1 MTLLLETN
9 RLTKSSKACKF
20 RASCFDPSCSPLPGF
35 PGRVHHPQPPMT
47 ALPSPVTRI
56 PLPLTPL
63 IGREREVLD
72 LLELLDSTR
81 LLTLTGTG
89 GSGKTR
95 LALEV
100 LARRNARDEGS
111 PGEGA
116 ACWVELAAVADPALL
131 PQQIVRALG
140 VREEIRG
147 DEPAVVLP
155 FITEAPLLL
164 VLDNC
169 EHLVDA
175 CARMARELLGAR
187 PNLTILVTS
196 REALGV
202 TGERAW
208 LVPGLAV
215 PDPAD
220 PPEAMAQAGAMRLFE
235 ERARDVSREFALTPA
250 NVGIV
255 ADVCRRLDGIPLA
268 IELAAARIRV
278 LSVEQ
283 IRDRLDDVFS
293 LLTSGGRGVVPRHR
307 TLRAAID
314 WSYDLLPES
323 ARVLLMRLSVFRGG
337 FTLDGAA
344 AVGGEEEEDPLEV
357 LEQVA
362 RLVDRSLLKV
372 KEVDGAARYTLL
384 ETIRQYGFKRLEASG
399 EVERIRERHAHFFAS
414 EAARAAPHM
423 TRADRQTYVNHLLTD
438 IQNLREALSWLKSG
452 APARH
457 MEMVADLWWFWFF
470 TRFWKEADAWI
481 QDALSLPEA
490 KSPGQARARL
500 LLAAGALATLQ
511 ARVEEG
517 REFLEEAAD
526 LAEGTGNEYTGAMAQ
541 NYLALS
547 YAQLVD
553 PRVKDHAARALAW
566 FREHPEESGHRLSLL
581 MSALAAEIEG
591 DRVRADRLSAEA
603 VRVARRFGPADLGA
617 TLQNWSLLWALRGD
631 YERAERLVMASLV
644 ELRKE
649 HSYMFL
655 ARGFAFMG
663 EVAGIRGEPV
673 RGARLLGVAHG
684 IRESIGASPFGTDA
698 ARVARVVPRLR
709 KEAGDAAFDAAF
721 TEGVSLRW
729 ESVLDELLEEWEDE
743 GLWAVLEATAD
754 EVGGALAHPADPAP
768 ADPAPIIPSPREPNA
783 SPRADTEPSTKLR
796 VHTLGTFELEG
807 ETVEPGTW
815 SYARPVELLVFLLL
829 NPRGVTR
836 REIGDAIWP
845 DSTASQVK
853 NSYHVTLHH
862 LRKRLGDPS
871 WIVLEGE
878 RYRLARER
886 GMEWDAERFE
896 KEVHALLRT
905 VEPANT
911 ERLSAV
917 LARYRGPLLD
927 GAGEARW
934 LEDARDHYHRLY
946 VDGLLL
952 LARTLEAA
960 GDLDASVE
968 AWARLVSVDELNE
981 EGHRGLMRGWALTG
995 ARDRALRH
1003 FDRLRI
1009 LLKETLETEPEEETL
1024 RLQQELAAGR
1034 HG

>member
-1 MTLLLETN
+1 MTDVAP
-9 RLTKSSKACKF
+9 RSA
-20 RASCFDPSCSPLPGF
+20 
-35 PGRVHHPQPPMT
+35 RVP
-47 ALPSPVTRI
+47 A
-56 PLPLTPL
+56 PLTPL
-63 IGREREVLD
+63 IGREREVVEVLD
-72 LLELLDSTR
+72 LLVSTR

-100 LARRNARDEGS
+100 VARRNARREDS
-111 PGEGA
+111 LGEAA
-116 ACWVELAAVADPALL
+116 ACWVELAPIPDPALL
-131 PQQIVRALG
+131 AQQVVRALG
-140 VREEIRG
+140 VREEVR
-147 DEPAVVLP
+147 ESTPAAALP
-155 FITEAPLLL
+155 FITEDPLLL

-175 CARMARELLGAR
+175 CAQMAQEFLGAR
-187 PNLTILVTS
+187 PNLTILATS

-215 PDPAD
+215 PDPED
-220 PPEAMAQAGAMRLFE
+220 SPEAMIRAGAVRLFE
-235 ERARDVSREFALTPA
+235 DRARNASRDFALNASNAGT
-250 NVGIV
+250 V
-255 ADVCRRLDGIPLA
+255 ADICRRLDGIPLA
-268 IELAAARIRV
+268 LELAAARVRV

-293 LLTSGGRGVVPRHR
+293 LLTSGGRSLVPRHR
-307 TLRAAID
+307 TLQAAID
-314 WSYDLLPES
+314 WSYEILPEP
-323 ARVLLMRLSVFRGG
+323 ARVLHMRLSVFRGG
-337 FTLDGAA
+337 FTLDGAV
-344 AVGGEEEEDPLEV
+344 AVGGEEGEDPLDV

-384 ETIRQYGFKRLEASG
+384 ETIRQYGSRRLEASG
-399 EVERIRERHAHFFAS
+399 EVERIRERHAAFFAAEVS
-414 EAARAAPHM
+414 RAAPHM
-423 TRADRQTYVNHLLTD
+423 TRTDRQAYVNRLLAD
-438 IQNLREALSWLKSG
+438 IQNLREALSWSRSG

-457 MEMVADLWWFWFF
+457 MEMVSDLWWFWFF
-470 TRFWKEADAWI
+470 TRFWKEAESWI
-481 QDALSLPEA
+481 QGALSLPEA
-490 KSPGQARARL
+490 DALGRARARL

-517 REFLEEAAD
+517 RDSLEKAAR
-526 LAEGTGNEYTGAMAQ
+526 LAEEVGDEYTGAMVQ

-547 YAQLVD
+547 YAQRLD
-553 PRVKDHAARALAW
+553 PTVKDHAARALAW

-603 VRVARRFGPADLGA
+603 VRVARPFGPADLGA

-631 YERAERLVMASLV
+631 YERAERLVMASLAQ
-644 ELRKE
+644 LRKE

-698 ARVARVVPRLR
+698 ARLARVVPRLR
-709 KEAGDAAFDAAF
+709 EESGDAAFDSAFSEGAA
-721 TEGVSLRW
+721 TSW
-729 ESVLDELLEEWEDE
+729 ESVLDELLEGWEDE
-743 GLWAVLEATAD
+743 GLETTLEAAVDSAD
-754 EVGGALAHPADPAP
+754 TNEALPPESTSILFPARAPIASTPADARPAP
-768 ADPAPIIPSPREPNA
+768 E
-783 SPRADTEPSTKLR
+783 LR
-796 VHTLGTFELEG
+796 VRTLGTFELEG
-807 ETVEPGTW
+807 ETVETGAW
-815 SYARPVELLVFLLL
+815 GYARPRELLLLLLL

-836 REIGDAIWP
+836 REIGEAIWP

-878 RYRLARER
+878 RYRLVRER
-886 GMEWDAERFE
+886 GIEWDAERFE
-896 KEVHALLRT
+896 EGMRALLRT
-905 VEPANT
+905 GGSPDTV
-911 ERLSAV
+911 RLKA
-917 LARYRGPLLD
+917 LLGLYHGPLLD
-927 GAGEARW
+927 GAGGARW
-934 LEDARDHYHRLY
+934 LEEARDHYQRLF
-946 VDGLLL
+946 VDGLML
-952 LARTLEAA
+952 LARTLESA
-960 GDLDASVE
+960 GDAEASIE
-968 AWARLVSVDELNE
+968 AWGEVVRIDELNE
-981 EGHRGLMRGWALTG
+981 EGHRGLMRGWAMSG

-1003 FDRLRI
+1003 FERLRV
-1009 LLKETLETEPEEETL
+1009 LLREALEAEPEDETL
-1024 RLQQELAAGR
+1024 RLQQELAGGR
-1034 HG
+1034 HR